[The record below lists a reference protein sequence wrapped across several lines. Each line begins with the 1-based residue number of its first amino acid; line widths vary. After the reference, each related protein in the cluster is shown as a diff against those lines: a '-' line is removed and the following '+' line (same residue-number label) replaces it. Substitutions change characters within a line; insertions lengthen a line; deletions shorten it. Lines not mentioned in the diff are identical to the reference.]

1 MGKNIDFWNSNFLYN
16 TIYVR
21 QWIYMKVYWKINSFL
36 IKIIAKQSILI
47 LLEYKYPEGRILFN
61 DDEFE

>member
-1 MGKNIDFWNSNFLYN
+1 
-16 TIYVR
+16 
-21 QWIYMKVYWKINSFL
+21 MKVYWKINSFL

-47 LLEYKYPEGRILFN
+47 LLKYKYPEGRILFN